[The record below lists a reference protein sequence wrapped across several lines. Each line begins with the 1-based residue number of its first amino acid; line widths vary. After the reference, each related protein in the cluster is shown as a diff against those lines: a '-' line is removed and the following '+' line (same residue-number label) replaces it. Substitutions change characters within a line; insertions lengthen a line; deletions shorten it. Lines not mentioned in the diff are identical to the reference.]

1 MHYITKIITVQ
12 TAKPIEIVDISTEV
26 SEAVSSSGLDSG
38 QVIVISQHTTA
49 SININEKEDRLLE
62 DMETFLKRFAP
73 RDGNY
78 LHNLNPVD
86 GRDNAHSHLLGL
98 KPFPVRKGSSC
109 SASGSHFFL
118 LNLTDHAKRER
129 SSFRFPEYKER
140 TKPD

>member
-1 MHYITKIITVQ
+1 MQYITKIITIQ
-12 TAKPIEIVDISTEV
+12 TTRPIEIVDISAEV
-26 SEAVSSSGLDSG
+26 SEAVSSSGIDSG

-49 SININEKEDRLLE
+49 YININEKENQLLE

-98 KPFPVRKGSSC
+98 LMNASETIPFAKGKLLVGEWQSLFFIELDGPRKQRNILLQI
-109 SASGSHFFL
+109 SGI
-118 LNLTDHAKRER
+118 
-129 SSFRFPEYKER
+129 
-140 TKPD
+140 

>member
-12 TAKPIEIVDISTEV
+12 TTRPIEIVDISDEV

-49 SININEKEDRLLE
+49 YININEKENRLVE

-98 KPFPVRKGSSC
+98 LMNTSETIPFSKGKLLVGKWQSL
-109 SASGSHFFL
+109 FFVEL
-118 LNLTDHAKRER
+118 DGPR
-129 SSFRFPEYKER
+129 KER
-140 TKPD
+140 NILLQISGI

>member
-1 MHYITKIITVQ
+1 MHYITKIIPVQ
-12 TAKPIEIVDISTEV
+12 TTKPIEIIDITAEV
-26 SEAVSSSGLDSG
+26 SDAVSSSGLNQG

-49 SININEKEDRLLE
+49 YININEKENRLLE

-98 KPFPVRKGSSC
+98 LMNASETIPFSKGKLLVGEWQSVFFIELDGPRKQRNILLQI
-109 SASGSHFFL
+109 SGI
-118 LNLTDHAKRER
+118 
-129 SSFRFPEYKER
+129 
-140 TKPD
+140 

>member
-1 MHYITKIITVQ
+1 MQYITKIITVQ
-12 TAKPIEIVDISTEV
+12 TTRPIEIVDISAEV
-26 SEAVSSSGLDSG
+26 SKAVSSSGIDSG

-49 SININEKEDRLLE
+49 YININEKENQLLE

-98 KPFPVRKGSSC
+98 LMNASETIPFAKGKLLVGEWQSLFFIELDGPRKQRNILLQI
-109 SASGSHFFL
+109 SGL
-118 LNLTDHAKRER
+118 
-129 SSFRFPEYKER
+129 
-140 TKPD
+140 

>member
-12 TAKPIEIVDISTEV
+12 TTRPIEIVDISDEV

-49 SININEKEDRLLE
+49 YININEKENRLVE
-62 DMETFLKRFAP
+62 DVETFLKRFAP

-98 KPFPVRKGSSC
+98 LMNTSETIPFSKGKLLVGKWQSL
-109 SASGSHFFL
+109 FFVEL
-118 LNLTDHAKRER
+118 DGPR
-129 SSFRFPEYKER
+129 KER
-140 TKPD
+140 NILLQISGI

>member
-1 MHYITKIITVQ
+1 MHYITKIIPVQ
-12 TAKPIEIVDISTEV
+12 TTKPIEIIDITAEV
-26 SEAVSSSGLDSG
+26 SDAVSSSGLNQG

-49 SININEKEDRLLE
+49 YININEKENRLVE

-98 KPFPVRKGSSC
+98 LMNTSETIPFSKGKLLVGKWQSL
-109 SASGSHFFL
+109 FFVEL
-118 LNLTDHAKRER
+118 DGPR
-129 SSFRFPEYKER
+129 KER
-140 TKPD
+140 NILLQISGI

>member
-1 MHYITKIITVQ
+1 MHYITKIIPVQ
-12 TAKPIEIVDISTEV
+12 TTKPIEIIDITAEV
-26 SEAVSSSGLDSG
+26 SDAVSSSGLNQG

-49 SININEKEDRLLE
+49 YININEKENRLLE

-98 KPFPVRKGSSC
+98 LMNTSETIPFSKGKLLVGKWQSL
-109 SASGSHFFL
+109 FFVEL
-118 LNLTDHAKRER
+118 DGPR
-129 SSFRFPEYKER
+129 KER
-140 TKPD
+140 NILLQISGI

>member
-1 MHYITKIITVQ
+1 MDYITKIITLQ
-12 TAKPIEIVDISTEV
+12 TTKPIEIVDISAEV

-49 SININEKEDRLLE
+49 YININEKENRLLE

-98 KPFPVRKGSSC
+98 LMNTSETIPFSKGKLLVGEWQSL
-109 SASGSHFFL
+109 FFIEL
-118 LNLTDHAKRER
+118 DGPR
-129 SSFRFPEYKER
+129 KER
-140 TKPD
+140 KILLQISGI

>member
-98 KPFPVRKGSSC
+98 LMNASETIPFSKGKLLLGKWQSL
-109 SASGSHFFL
+109 FFIEL
-118 LNLTDHAKRER
+118 DGPR
-129 SSFRFPEYKER
+129 KER
-140 TKPD
+140 KILLQISGI

>member
-12 TAKPIEIVDISTEV
+12 TTRPIEIVDISDEV

-49 SININEKEDRLLE
+49 YININEKENRLLE

-98 KPFPVRKGSSC
+98 LMNTSETIPFSKGKLLVGKWQSL
-109 SASGSHFFL
+109 FFVEL
-118 LNLTDHAKRER
+118 DGPR
-129 SSFRFPEYKER
+129 KER
-140 TKPD
+140 NILLQISGI

>member
-78 LHNLNPVD
+78 LHNLTPVD

-98 KPFPVRKGSSC
+98 LMNASETIPFSKGKLLLGKWQSL
-109 SASGSHFFL
+109 FFIEL
-118 LNLTDHAKRER
+118 DGPR
-129 SSFRFPEYKER
+129 KER
-140 TKPD
+140 KILLQISGI

>member
-98 KPFPVRKGSSC
+98 LMNASETIPFSKGKLLLGEWQSL
-109 SASGSHFFL
+109 FFIEL
-118 LNLTDHAKRER
+118 DGPR
-129 SSFRFPEYKER
+129 KER
-140 TKPD
+140 KILLQISGI